1 MTNAYYD
8 HEPSVFE
15 AVGNGNYLYR
25 WDIQEETAERE
36 EGVEPTVQWSCK
48 ETTVKGE
55 PEYGKCVEAVI
66 RETYTAGEEFAMINK
81 YNSYKAGIITDES
94 IVEEYEGYLRE
105 VVSIKERVKRDL
117 ASYV

>member
-25 WDIQEETAERE
+25 WDIQEETVERE
-36 EGVEPTVQWSCK
+36 EGGEPTVQWSCK
-48 ETTVKGE
+48 ETTVN
-55 PEYGKCVEAVI
+55 GKCVEAVI
-66 RETYTAGEEFAMINK
+66 RETYTADEEFAMINK
-81 YNSYKAGIITDES
+81 YNSYKAGIITDGS

>member
-1 MTNAYYD
+1 MSLQYLRPWET
-8 HEPSVFE
+8 VTTFT
-15 AVGNGNYLYR
+15 VGTFKKKQL
-25 WDIQEETAERE
+25 RE

-55 PEYGKCVEAVI
+55 PGYGKCVEAVI
-66 RETYTAGEEFAMINK
+66 RETYTADEEFAMINK
-81 YNSYKAGIITDES
+81 YNAYKAGIITDES

>member
-1 MTNAYYD
+1 M
-8 HEPSVFE
+8 FE
-15 AVGNGNYLYR
+15 AVGNGDYLYR
-25 WDIQEETAERE
+25 WDIQEETVERGE
-36 EGVEPTVQWSCK
+36 DEKPTVQWSCK

-66 RETYTAGEEFAMINK
+66 RETYTADEEFAMINK

-94 IVEEYEGYLRE
+94 IVGEYEGYLHE
-105 VVSIKERVKRDL
+105 VASIKERVKRDL

>member
-1 MTNAYYD
+1 M
-8 HEPSVFE
+8 
-15 AVGNGNYLYR
+15 
-25 WDIQEETAERE
+25 
-36 EGVEPTVQWSCK
+36 EPTVQWSCK

-55 PEYGKCVEAVI
+55 PGYGKCVEAVI
-66 RETYTAGEEFAMINK
+66 RETYTADEEFAMINK
-81 YNSYKAGIITDES
+81 YNAYKAGIITDES

>member
-25 WDIQEETAERE
+25 WDIQEE
-36 EGVEPTVQWSCK
+36 GGEPTVQWSCK
-48 ETTVKGE
+48 ETTVKGK

-66 RETYTAGEEFAMINK
+66 RETYTADEEFAMINK

>member
-1 MTNAYYD
+1 MTRAYYD
-8 HEPSVFE
+8 TKPPKLE

-25 WDIQEETAERE
+25 WDIQEETVERE

-55 PEYGKCVEAVI
+55 PGYGKCVKAVI
-66 RETYTAGEEFAMINK
+66 RETYTADEEFAMINK
-81 YNSYKAGIITDES
+81 YNAYKAGIITDEN